1 MIPFFSWRSL
11 LCLFLSAFLEKSINK
26 KNRPSGGA
34 AGRKRYQASSFA
46 LLFILKTTMTMPM
59 DGHNPK
65 PNHGDFIHPLSLP
78 HIMEHGLIRSA
89 KRGKRL
95 KRKKRKKKNRELE
108 KRIERTPGTVGLKIN
123 LS

>member
-59 DGHNPK
+59 TAIIPSQIMVIL
-65 PNHGDFIHPLSLP
+65 FIHFTSS
-78 HIMEHGLIRSA
+78 HHGARLIRSA
-89 KRGKRL
+89 KRGK
-95 KRKKRKKKNRELE
+95 
-108 KRIERTPGTVGLKIN
+108 
-123 LS
+123 S